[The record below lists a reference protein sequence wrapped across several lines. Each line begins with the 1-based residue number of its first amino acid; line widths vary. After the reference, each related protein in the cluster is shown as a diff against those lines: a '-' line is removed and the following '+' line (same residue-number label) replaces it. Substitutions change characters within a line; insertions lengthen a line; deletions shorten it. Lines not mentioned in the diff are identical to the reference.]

1 MSNGH
6 KPEMLA
12 NAIVFAY
19 RVAVHSGDTI
29 ELEYDRR
36 VARIV
41 NSAGKVRETVPVRL
55 ESWDENYNPA

>member
-19 RVAVHSGDTI
+19 RVAVHSG
-29 ELEYDRR
+29 
-36 VARIV
+36 
-41 NSAGKVRETVPVRL
+41 G
-55 ESWDENYNPA
+55 YNRT